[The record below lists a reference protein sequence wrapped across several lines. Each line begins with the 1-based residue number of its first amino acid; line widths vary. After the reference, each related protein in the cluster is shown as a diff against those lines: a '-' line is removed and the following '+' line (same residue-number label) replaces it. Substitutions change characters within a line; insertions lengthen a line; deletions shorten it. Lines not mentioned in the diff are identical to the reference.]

1 MDPLIV
7 AKIAGVAI
15 GVVLLV
21 REAYCLLVV
30 GVGAAD
36 EIKKD

>member
-21 REAYCLLVV
+21 RGAYCLLVV
-30 GVGAAD
+30 GVSAAD
-36 EIKKD
+36 EIKKG

>member
-7 AKIAGVAI
+7 AKLAGVAI

-21 REAYCLLVV
+21 RGAYCLLVV

>member
-7 AKIAGVAI
+7 AKLAGVAI

-21 REAYCLLVV
+21 RGAYCLLVV
-30 GVGAAD
+30 GVSATD
-36 EIKKD
+36 EIKKG